1 MIKCLTASLALGLAL
16 IPAAHAQ
23 STTRIYRCGGP
34 QGRVFSQLPCR
45 DFKRAAQPIDI
56 HDRRTDAQHADAKK
70 LAQSEAR
77 QALMLE
83 KTRLAQAAAK
93 APTPAVHLSHPAVP
107 SPIEKLP
114 RQRSAA
120 VQKNSSPY
128 FKAITPKTAAP
139 EAPR

>member
-16 IPAAHAQ
+16 TPAAQAQ
-23 STTRIYRCGGP
+23 SNTRIYRCGGA
-34 QGRVFSQLPCR
+34 QGHVFSQMPCS
-45 DFKRAAQPIDI
+45 DSKPIDI

-93 APTPAVHLSHPAVP
+93 APSSPVHLGHSAAP
-107 SPIEKLP
+107 SPSEKPP
-114 RQRSAA
+114 RQRSPE
-120 VQKNSSPY
+120 VSKKSSPY
-128 FKAITPKTAAP
+128 FKAVTPKTAAP
-139 EAPR
+139 QTP